1 MLFSNVLPIVIGFI
15 WDVDANAFL
24 KATPAAH
31 EEHMSEQEVKTNLLS
46 EVEGAF
52 GEGTASS
59 RLKELEL
66 LIKPMYAALPKN
78 ENGYLGHAIV
88 RYALHRIFVQ
98 RHGWFVKGLHETKQD
113 RNPNST
119 SGILNELVPAYVQGL
134 FEERLGDRGLGLH
147 ELAVLAATVEHL
159 VHKEAIKRLG
169 IAFRMHKHLQTSA
182 ISGEEADKV
191 LETYMAAYILG
202 EDLALLTRSEALS
215 LPEQMPEIFEA
226 WNATKVWAREMRQN
240 VTDAEATG
248 EQKASGVFDFAL
260 AARVAERIGEQYGK
274 FQNKACTD
282 IRDSLTAIAEPGT
295 GRVRLSDF
303 YRPALDGGAW
313 HFSESVNY
321 LRQLGALDESD
332 AGKPRVIIPNY
343 ISSPSNCVASSAFY
357 SVCCM
362 DECEGLLGSI
372 EQNLAAS
379 EGRPN
384 QILALVNNMLPA
396 SEARQVSSTLQN
408 RLYDI
413 SEEHAGE
420 VPLHGRLFA
429 QWMHHVFPLECPYP
443 HLSGTLNPLTPVEWL
458 AAVGEDVVASDEEMA
473 NHVNA
478 HTEPDQVDIS
488 TVPWTPEEELL
499 VVRPV
504 KIPQTLPENTT
515 LRNML
520 LFLCVLTIG
529 YSMVRSSTSLLSG
542 SRTTKV
548 INHQKY
554 LV

>member
-1 MLFSNVLPIVIGFI
+1 MFFPTVLPIVIGFI

-24 KATPAAH
+24 KATPAVH
-31 EEHMSEQEVKTNLLS
+31 EERMSEQEVKTSLLS

-52 GEGTASS
+52 GEGAASS
-59 RLKELEL
+59 RLKDLEL

-78 ENGYLGHAIV
+78 EHGYLGHATV
-88 RYALHRIFVQ
+88 RYAMHRIFVQ
-98 RHGWFVKGLHETKQD
+98 RHGWFIKGLHETRQE
-113 RNPNST
+113 RNPNAT
-119 SGILNELVPAYVQGL
+119 SGILKELVPAYVQGL

-169 IAFRMHKHLQTSA
+169 VSFQAHKHFPTRA
-182 ISGEEADKV
+182 ISIQEADEV

-202 EDLALLTRSEALS
+202 EDLTLLTRSEALS
-215 LPEQMPEIFEA
+215 LPAQMPELYEE
-226 WNATKVWAREMRQN
+226 WNATKEWVREMRQI
-240 VTDAEATG
+240 VTDAEATA

-274 FQNKACTD
+274 FQNKGCTH

-343 ISSPSNCVASSAFY
+343 ISSPSNCVATSAFY
-357 SVCCM
+357 SVCCL
-362 DECEGLLGSI
+362 DACEGLLGNI
-372 EQNLAAS
+372 EQNLATS
-379 EGRPN
+379 EGKPK

-396 SEARQVSSTLQN
+396 SEARQVSSTLEN

-443 HLSGTLNPLTPVEWL
+443 HLSGTLNPLTPDEWL
-458 AAVGEDVVASDEEMA
+458 LTTGEDVIASDDEMA

-478 HTEPDQVDIS
+478 HTEPDKVDIS
-488 TVPWTPEEELL
+488 TVPWSPQEELL

-504 KIPQTLPENTT
+504 KIPEALPENTT

-542 SRTTKV
+542 RKTKAV
-548 INHQKY
+548 THQKY
-554 LV
+554 FV